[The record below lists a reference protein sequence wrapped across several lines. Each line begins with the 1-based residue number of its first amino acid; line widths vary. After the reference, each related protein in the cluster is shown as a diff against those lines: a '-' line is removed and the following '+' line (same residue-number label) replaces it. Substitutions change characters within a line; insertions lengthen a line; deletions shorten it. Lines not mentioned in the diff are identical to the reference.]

1 MHDGRGLEHLLFP
14 SSHHLGIA
22 QVQRCL
28 NSVIGRVLV
37 LQCDMAFSIVV
48 YSIYDPSF
56 YFFFFSLLFDTNVC
70 FYGYNNI
77 MYLWFKEK

>member
-1 MHDGRGLEHLLFP
+1 MYVDRGLEHLLFP

-22 QVQRCL
+22 QVQCCL
-28 NSVIGRVLV
+28 NLVIGQVLV

-48 YSIYDPSF
+48 YSIYDS
-56 YFFFFSLLFDTNVC
+56 FFFSVLFDTNVC

-77 MYLWFKEK
+77 LYLRFKEK